1 MAATKSNEQNQNRNA
16 VWLLF
21 VLAIVICLP
30 ALFWHNWPPRDAS
43 FYYLRMVREFKEGN
57 WSGVWYPMI
66 PPLYIAVTGVVSTVL
81 FLPVMFA
88 GKLVSILFFAGTV
101 FPLSR
106 ILTPVYGRRTAQIGC
121 LLLVFCSRLIRD
133 SAAPL
138 LDSGKMFFLLWCV
151 CLNIEAFRR
160 PASLSR
166 ALIMGTAAAGLA
178 LIRGEGVILAILA
191 IIAFAVAEIWHRH
204 RESSQKSLFFRL
216 PVRSAAGFA
225 LFLLLLLPWALYMQ
239 NQTGYPVLDS
249 RQLEVLKRVPLTELM
264 DRRQLEPASKPLL
277 AGIGALDIAA
287 QPAVAAD
294 SESWTTEVTSSVAV
308 IFQTISAKLAPELY
322 KGVHQYYIPLY
333 LAGIF
338 ILIKRRQWSRY
349 DWILPAVFVAHTLIV
364 LLAVGR
370 LWTQAR
376 YILPA
381 APLLFGWAAVGGRE
395 IVGWSKKIIPGRQN
409 IIIGVILGILAL
421 IMVFNGNLR
430 AYHYLRKSRPNG
442 EYAAPLAAAE
452 WLREEGE
459 ENTLVDRL
467 PLQST
472 DRHYHSH
479 RRPLL
484 LSVNRRIP
492 FLGEADAVFADLYT
506 RSLTVSETIELS
518 REKTVDFIVVD
529 QTWREKYG
537 IEAEDIAEDDAIK
550 LLKKFGR
557 GIHRVEVLKVL
568 P

>member
-1 MAATKSNEQNQNRNA
+1 M
-16 VWLLF
+16 
-21 VLAIVICLP
+21 LP
-30 ALFWHNWPPRDAS
+30 
-43 FYYLRMVREFKEGN
+43 
-57 WSGVWYPMI
+57 
-66 PPLYIAVTGVVSTVL
+66 
-81 FLPVMFA
+81 LP
-88 GKLVSILFFAGTV
+88 
-101 FPLSR
+101 
-106 ILTPVYGRRTAQIGC
+106 
-121 LLLVFCSRLIRD
+121 
-133 SAAPL
+133 
-138 LDSGKMFFLLWCV
+138 
-151 CLNIEAFRR
+151 
-160 PASLSR
+160 
-166 ALIMGTAAAGLA
+166 
-178 LIRGEGVILAILA
+178 
-191 IIAFAVAEIWHRH
+191 
-204 RESSQKSLFFRL
+204 
-216 PVRSAAGFA
+216 

-333 LAGIF
+333 LVGVF
-338 ILIKRRQWSRY
+338 ILIKRKRWSRF
-349 DWILPAVFVAHTLIV
+349 DWILLVIFFTHTLIV

-430 AYHYLRKSRPNG
+430 AYHYLRKSRPG
-442 EYAAPLAAAE
+442 REYAAPLSAAE
-452 WLREEGE
+452 WLREYGQESM
-459 ENTLVDRL
+459 LVQRPAL
-467 PLQST
+467 KST

-492 FLGEADAVFADLYT
+492 FLGESDAVFADLYS

-518 REKTVDFIVVD
+518 RENTVDFIVVD
-529 QTWREKYG
+529 QKWREKYDINAG
-537 IEAEDIAEDDAIK
+537 ELAEDNAISN
-550 LLKKFGR
+550 LKKFGR
-557 GIHRVEVLKVL
+557 GTYSVELLKVL